1 MGAGPPHN
9 QDSQVIYSLQNVL
22 GYLYV
27 PWSCY
32 CSLAVAKEVGG
43 GVVVIIGV
51 IFLLELEFSPCSYT
65 KWRFF

>member
-9 QDSQVIYSLQNVL
+9 QDSQVIYSLQDVL

-43 GVVVIIGV
+43 GSGHHRCDFPPGIRI
-51 IFLLELEFSPCSYT
+51 
-65 KWRFF
+65 